1 MANRSQG
8 ATAAAA
14 AAGDDN
20 NNDVICLDGAGDTTD
35 EDFNAMFTYTPTTGE
50 ILDALKST
58 KIVGK
63 MDVKKRTLASVGVGA
78 IRASILEKL
87 NDDDKK
93 AFEVALPLKKAGQQH
108 ELKLPSAIAVSRSW
122 VAVSDVLGRLAC
134 DDSKWPY
141 RTTASNDLRS
151 KLIAASKQLKDAVEA
166 AKTQI
171 HTEKQ
176 TQVKAAQVKLA
187 ITQLPTTVGFGQGDW
202 VVPEDPAHANCLFCN
217 HKSID
222 MVKDVVGI
230 QQRNESKTRNYAAEK
245 KAFEE
250 AKASNPSATRESAKG
265 GKTSRAP
272 PKPNLEPMT
281 ARCCCRS
288 FRRVQNGSDLASTCP
303 IRCVNQETGEAY
315 KDDGPNGTE
324 CPYCRCQCA
333 AAYDVSIFLY
343 CICMCVLSL
352 HVDDAF
358 FTFPQS
364 QLTDDPRFALFASSP
379 TKPNCLDLHVQI
391 TKMHAIAPS
400 LEIAKGDQAS
410 SLVARDMAIQSSAGA
425 MGAILSNAASAA
437 ANELAR
443 RSHFQSANQ
452 SHQEL
457 QQEACQLRAE
467 IAAAGVAKTMGM
479 DQHNPWRQAARA
491 AMAPNGLTSTY
502 HHPGGQGVIDARAF
516 ASSRSSHREATNS
529 LQVKDPA
536 KVPHKSS
543 GTKRKSK
550 KKDYYPCGKPPI
562 TTKTTS
568 STTKTYSFNNPFGME
583 QGSTNTAASSFSFP
597 AVQFKQT
604 TISSTTASSSSM
616 AAASSASTLCDL
628 TYSPPEKGPETI
640 GQYQAVESSS
650 TTRTS
655 TKYSPKTD
663 MKKRSITRLTKASER
678 KVESYDIENNGKP
691 IYKEE
696 TEEEKQERKKS
707 KTTLTACLK
716 KDNKALL
723 DHIIGDGVEN
733 QGIEDSQQMVYKL
746 QDIMGDD

>member
-8 ATAAAA
+8 ATAVAA

-20 NNDVICLDGAGDTTD
+20 NNDVICLDGTEATTD

-122 VAVSDVLGRLAC
+122 VAVSDVLGRLVS

-141 RTTASNDLRS
+141 STSASNELRS

-222 MVKDVVGI
+222 MVKDVAGI

-272 PKPNLEPMT
+272 PKPNLEPLT

-288 FRRVQNGSDLASTCP
+288 
-303 IRCVNQETGEAY
+303 
-315 KDDGPNGTE
+315 
-324 CPYCRCQCA
+324 
-333 AAYDVSIFLY
+333 
-343 CICMCVLSL
+343 
-352 HVDDAF
+352 
-358 FTFPQS
+358 
-364 QLTDDPRFALFASSP
+364 LFASSP
-379 TKPNCLDLHVQI
+379 TKPN
-391 TKMHAIAPS
+391 
-400 LEIAKGDQAS
+400 S
-410 SLVARDMAIQSSAGA
+410 S
-425 MGAILSNAASAA
+425 
-437 ANELAR
+437 
-443 RSHFQSANQ
+443 
-452 SHQEL
+452 
-457 QQEACQLRAE
+457 
-467 IAAAGVAKTMGM
+467 
-479 DQHNPWRQAARA
+479 
-491 AMAPNGLTSTY
+491 
-502 HHPGGQGVIDARAF
+502 
-516 ASSRSSHREATNS
+516 
-529 LQVKDPA
+529 
-536 KVPHKSS
+536 
-543 GTKRKSK
+543 
-550 KKDYYPCGKPPI
+550 
-562 TTKTTS
+562 
-568 STTKTYSFNNPFGME
+568 
-583 QGSTNTAASSFSFP
+583 
-597 AVQFKQT
+597 
-604 TISSTTASSSSM
+604 
-616 AAASSASTLCDL
+616 
-628 TYSPPEKGPETI
+628 
-640 GQYQAVESSS
+640 
-650 TTRTS
+650 
-655 TKYSPKTD
+655 
-663 MKKRSITRLTKASER
+663 
-678 KVESYDIENNGKP
+678 
-691 IYKEE
+691 
-696 TEEEKQERKKS
+696 
-707 KTTLTACLK
+707 
-716 KDNKALL
+716 
-723 DHIIGDGVEN
+723 
-733 QGIEDSQQMVYKL
+733 
-746 QDIMGDD
+746 